1 MTAGMVTPAW
11 MHQPVSAEQYQTW
24 TEDQRAGIEI
34 VDGMV
39 VVSPGASKRRNRIA
53 RLIANALDAAGGAQW
68 IDLSAV

>member
-1 MTAGMVTPAW
+1 MTAGMVTAAW

-39 VVSPGASKRRNRIA
+39 VVSPA
-53 RLIANALDAAGGAQW
+53 RPSDTTGSPG
-68 IDLSAV
+68 